1 MELMKLFRKNLSEKE
16 LSELKSLL
24 VKFYADKVM
33 DEADKLWDERGVTN
47 EDMDNWLNSNS

>member
-16 LSELKSLL
+16 LSELKGLL
-24 VKFYADKVM
+24 AKFYADKVM
-33 DEADKLWDERGVTN
+33 DEADELWDERGLTN